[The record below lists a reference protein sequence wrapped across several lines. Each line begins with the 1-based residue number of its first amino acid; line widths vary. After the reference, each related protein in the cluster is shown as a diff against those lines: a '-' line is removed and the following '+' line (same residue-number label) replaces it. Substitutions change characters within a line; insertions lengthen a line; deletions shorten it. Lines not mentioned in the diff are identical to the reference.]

1 LQLLAGSNA
10 KEDIMRRLGFAAT
23 AALFAALGCAEL
35 PGTRESQGA
44 VIGGALGSA
53 AGAAAHEDNRL
64 LGALIGGALGAGGG
78 YLIGARTDWFDDP
91 ERESHARDAIRDAQ
105 TSPATPEDVRSSTT
119 ADLDGDGFV
128 TIDEVTAMENAG
140 LSDGEILDRL
150 RDTGQIF
157 DLSRSQE
164 EALRDA
170 GLSERVIAE
179 MQQINREQRDQILGR
194 G

>member
-1 LQLLAGSNA
+1 MLEL
-10 KEDIMRRLGFAAT
+10 RHVAT
-23 AALFAALGCAEL
+23 AAIVAALGCAEL
-35 PGTRESQGA
+35 PGTRETQGA
-44 VIGGALGSA
+44 VIGGALGTA
-53 AGAAAHEDNRL
+53 TGAAVHEDNRL

-78 YLIGARTDWFDDP
+78 YLIGARTDWFGDP

-105 TSPATPEDVRSSTT
+105 ASPATTEDVRRSAT

-128 TIDEVTAMENAG
+128 TIDELAAMERAG
-140 LSDGEILDRL
+140 LADDEILDRL

-157 DLSRSQE
+157 ELSRSQE
-164 EALRDA
+164 QALRDA

-179 MQQINREQRDQILGR
+179 MQEIHRARREEILGR